1 MQEAMNRS
9 KRETASM
16 EETDKLACSLEP
28 QKLKPATTQ
37 KEQDANKFIYT
48 MTLTCDIWFE
58 N

>member
-1 MQEAMNRS
+1 MNRS
-9 KRETASM
+9 KRETARM

-28 QKLKPATTQ
+28 QKLKPAITQ